1 MAASNKNSPA
11 AIERKDFRARLTNS
25 VNDGNDGNRR
35 LALSVHV
42 PGLRGYAIRLEIP
55 MDRVGDA
62 IHGAGADITVTVRGF
77 DAIADEGDG
86 IHREKA

>member
-1 MAASNKNSPA
+1 MAAKRKDLTQA
-11 AIERKDFRARLTNS
+11 VERKDFSARLTNS

-42 PGLRGYAIRLEIP
+42 PGLLGYAIRLEIP
-55 MDRVGDA
+55 MERVGDA
-62 IHGAGADITVTVRGF
+62 LHGAGAEITVTVRGF
-77 DAIADEGDG
+77 DTIADEGVG